1 MSQGKVKIRIHSML
15 SRHRRLEA
23 WLECMHKNL
32 KEVAKECNKDRKK
45 GRKRDRKKDQ
55 KKD

>member
-1 MSQGKVKIRIHSML
+1 MSQGKLKIRIHSML

-32 KEVAKECNKDRKK
+32 KEVAKECSKDRKK
-45 GRKRDRKKDQ
+45 GRKKAEKNN
-55 KKD
+55 